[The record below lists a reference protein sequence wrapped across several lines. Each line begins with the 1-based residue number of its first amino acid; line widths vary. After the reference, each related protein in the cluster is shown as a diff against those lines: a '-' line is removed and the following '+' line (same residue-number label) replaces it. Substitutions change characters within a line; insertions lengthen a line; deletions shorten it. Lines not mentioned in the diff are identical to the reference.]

1 MRIIDL
7 RIDFVVFSI
16 LSSLSLA
23 EDLLATVKCESHPV
37 GYIVPDPTY
46 CDRYLLCKPG
56 GERET
61 RVCDQ
66 GQKFDFNTAG
76 CALDS
81 VVICGDRTKTW
92 RDKRQAPKAKN
103 DYIKLR
109 RVKSPAEW
117 SKPSPET
124 APSRIQSDP
133 LSDVTCRGES
143 TYLVP
148 DPLHCDRFLS
158 CPSGRTE
165 VCNPGLALDLVSGLC
180 LPRSQVDCSNRVK
193 FFSNQEKRKTEI
205 PDTITPLLLNQF
217 RQQQNIDSRRPLTPV
232 INQSPAFKHQNHERV
247 QDTLGLLLRQS
258 EKAVR
263 ERRPASEAAVN
274 QNFRSPGSSGAC
286 RGSGTYSEADP
297 EQCDKYWV
305 CEAGQRSVKLCPD
318 GLGFSESKSH
328 CDLLIKI
335 KCGSRTRLQ
344 PPGPRASSLCP
355 RETGLYP
362 LEGRCDQYV
371 DCREGKSHIQDCAP
385 GSVFDLDIGN
395 CVHPDQTRRCVG
407 NPPIIILT
415 LLSFLSRPG
424 CTAFDQYQF
433 TCPGRGF
440 NQRFGDHDRLAHP
453 HDCSLF
459 FACLSN
465 GAPRLLSCEAPKVF
479 NPDTGLCDDRARVPG
494 C

>member
-76 CALDS
+76 CAFDS

-232 INQSPAFKHQNHERV
+232 IKQSPAFKHQNHERV

-286 RGSGTYSEADP
+286 RGSGTYSEADT

-395 CVHPDQTRRCVG
+395 CVHPDQTRRCV
-407 NPPIIILT
+407 
-415 LLSFLSRPG
+415 
-424 CTAFDQYQF
+424 
-433 TCPGRGF
+433 
-440 NQRFGDHDRLAHP
+440 
-453 HDCSLF
+453 
-459 FACLSN
+459 
-465 GAPRLLSCEAPKVF
+465 
-479 NPDTGLCDDRARVPG
+479 
-494 C
+494 